1 MCEQKKILEKIHE
14 KGVINGHAIELAEA
28 QARDYETMDK
38 KVIKIQKDVNGMKKD
53 LRTVLA
59 NQAKQSGQ
67 IELIVKRLNSPVEK
81 ERIDSQK
88 WNIITSI
95 ARNKG
100 AWIIFALVMIAFAL
114 AGDRIA
120 SILGDVI
127 RKLIGG

>member
-100 AWIIFALVMIAFAL
+100 AWIIFALVMVAFAL